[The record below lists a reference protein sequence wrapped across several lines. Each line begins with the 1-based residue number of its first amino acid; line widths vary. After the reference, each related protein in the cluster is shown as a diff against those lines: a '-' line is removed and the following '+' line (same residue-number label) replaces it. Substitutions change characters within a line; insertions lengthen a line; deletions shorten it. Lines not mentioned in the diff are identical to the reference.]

1 MKWNKA
7 TKAIEQAM
15 SEGKDVAIE
24 YHIKWLTNYSKID
37 HVRDIVTYEWK
48 GAECKAINTG
58 FDQLNEGTHIIDNIY
73 IDL

>member
-7 TKAIEQAM
+7 IKAIEQAM
-15 SEGKDVAIE
+15 SEDKRVSVE
-24 YHIKWLTNYSKID
+24 YHIKWMNKYSKLEA
-37 HVRDIVTYEWK
+37 VTEIVSYEWK

-58 FDQLNEGTHIIDNIY
+58 SDQLNEGTHIIDNIY